1 MTGCRRRFQACIL
14 RTGRLGVAAALGV
27 LASFSLLSGNLF
39 GATVPPGF
47 TETVISGPWTNAVGV
62 AFEPNG
68 RMYVWEGTGQ
78 VWFKD
83 PGDPG
88 YTLLLDIHDEVGKWG
103 DHGMLGF
110 ALDPEFR
117 VNGYIYVL
125 YVVDRYYLFHSGDP
139 NYDPNANEY
148 NAATIGRLTRYTCRS
163 ADGFRSV
170 DPTSRLILIGETKET
185 GIPIC
190 SETHGVGSLVFG
202 DDGTLLVS
210 AGEGASPYIAD
221 IGGNQGG
228 SYAPQALA
236 DGIIRP
242 KEDVGA
248 FRAQLV
254 DSLSGKILRIDP
266 ATGNG
271 VPSNPYYDPNNP
283 RAPRSRVWA
292 LGLRQPFRMS
302 LRPNT
307 GSHFPPDGNPG
318 VIYLGITGWNT
329 WESVAVV
336 TGPRQNFGWPTYE
349 GLSITPPD
357 NGTDYNVDVPNQDAP
372 NPLYPRSGCSQYF
385 SFRQLLHEDTLNPAG
400 QPPFANPCDAS
411 QTIPASIP
419 QFLHTRPALDWNHSN
434 AITRTPVYD
443 VSGQAQIANVG
454 DPGSPVS
461 GTPFQGNCAVGGTWY
476 TGTNFPPAY
485 QNRYYF
491 ADWGQ
496 GLIKTLAFDNNNKPV
511 ALDSFAS
518 AAGAVVDIVQHPTD
532 GSLYYIGY
540 DYTGGAIT
548 RVAYTGNRTPVA
560 VASADQY
567 YGPGPLTVQFSSNGS
582 YDPDGDPITYLW
594 DFGDGSPASTLA
606 NPAHTFTAS
615 PGVPTEYQVT
625 LTVTDS
631 GNLSAQATL
640 IISVN
645 NTPPNVTITSP
656 VNGTLYSP
664 VNPTTVSL
672 TATVSDAESSDA
684 QLSYRWQVL
693 LHHND
698 HNHGVLVD
706 TNHTTTA
713 VLEPTGCDGINIYYY
728 RILLTVTDPQGLATT
743 QEVRLFP
750 DCGPNTPPTIS
761 TIPDQTIL
769 QGQST
774 GPIPFTIGDAET
786 APANLQLSA
795 VSSNVALIPA
805 PNIVFGGYGANRT
818 VTVTPAA
825 GQSGSATITVT
836 VNDGPNNTS
845 TSFLVTVNSLTP
857 TPTPSPTP
865 TATPVPTPVP
875 GCVRSLSVD
884 HTKVPATLVNF
895 PVLVSVSDP
904 ALKTVAN
911 GGHVQNANGYDI
923 GFYADAGGVNKLKWE
938 VERYN
943 GATGQLIAWV
953 KVPSLSSVSDTV
965 FYLIYGDGTINSDQS
980 DPVNTWESGF
990 KAVWHMGDNAATTTI
1005 RESTV
1010 TGANAVNNAN
1020 TSARAAVGQ
1029 IGGALSYNGVSDG
1042 SAAAVDL
1049 SGVNTVTLSFW
1060 VKWTSNANDDRLA
1073 FEYTA
1078 NYNSNPGGFIAD
1090 WNARAGGGGK
1100 FEVGMGKGDFTY
1112 WTDLVGRPSAGVWHL
1127 VHLVFNRSGPSNKL
1141 YLDGALQALATGTHS
1156 ASGLGNFSN
1165 SLLYFMSRAA
1175 SALNGGGVLDEVRL
1189 STVERPAAWVAAE
1202 YNNQSNPGAFVTL
1215 GLENCSGQTPTPT
1228 PTATA
1233 TATATATVTPT
1244 ATPLPTATPT
1254 ATPVATATPTPTA
1267 TATPTPAPTATP
1279 TATPTPTAGFAADD
1293 FNRSDGALG
1302 PNWTR
1307 PPASENNLIITNN
1320 QVGVDVENSH
1330 NFAFWSA
1337 TSFTD
1342 DQYSQITITKMG
1354 PWSGVIVRADAILD
1368 RFYIAMLVSP
1378 TDYRIYRRWDGN
1390 YDLLASGTTE
1400 TWHVGDV
1407 LALGVRGSVNPIT
1420 LTLYRN
1426 GNAVLAWTSST
1437 PAQVKTGGSPGIG
1450 IYSMSGQQLTLDDWQ
1465 GGNLGPDTQPPSA
1478 PGNLTARALGVS
1490 QVHLAWD
1497 PSTDNVAVTGYVIER
1512 QDPGNPS
1519 YAQVDTTTATSYND
1533 TNLAP
1538 GSTYNYRVR
1547 ATDTA
1552 QNLSQY
1558 SNVASATTFSGIA
1571 AVDNFNRPDGGLGPN
1586 WAKPLPASEQTLVI
1600 VNNEV
1605 TPDTDNAHC
1614 YAYWT
1619 ANTFSQDQYSQVQL
1633 SNVGPWNGVIARAQ
1647 PGIDRF
1653 YMAFVFGANDYRLY
1667 LRKDGLYY
1675 SLNTGSAETWAPGD
1689 ILRLEATGA
1698 NPVQLTLLRNG
1709 TPVLTYT
1716 DTTGNLVGGSPGI
1729 GIFSRTDAHLAI
1741 DNWEGGNLGPAA
1753 SIVSSQ
1759 VSKATQSLRA
1769 AALGRDQIQLTWA
1782 TPGGDAQVRRFE
1794 VYRKDPGGRRF
1805 TRIAA
1810 TNDTRYVD
1818 TGLAEGSEYRYRIFT
1833 RDAKGRL
1840 QAYSET
1846 VSATTASA
1854 TIGSLNRGN

>member
-1 MTGCRRRFQACIL
+1 VDHTKVPATLVNFPVLVSVSDPALKTVANGGHVQNANGYDIGFYADA
-14 RTGRLGVAAALGV
+14 GGVNKLKWEV
-27 LASFSLLSGNLF
+27 ERYN
-39 GATVPPGF
+39 GATGQLIAWVKVPSLSSVSD
-47 TETVISGPWTNAVGV
+47 TV
-62 AFEPNG
+62 F
-68 RMYVWEGTGQ
+68 Y
-78 VWFKD
+78 
-83 PGDPG
+83 
-88 YTLLLDIHDEVGKWG
+88 L
-103 DHGMLGF
+103 
-110 ALDPEFR
+110 
-117 VNGYIYVL
+117 IY
-125 YVVDRYYLFHSGDP
+125 G
-139 NYDPNANEY
+139 
-148 NAATIGRLTRYTCRS
+148 
-163 ADGFRSV
+163 
-170 DPTSRLILIGETKET
+170 
-185 GIPIC
+185 
-190 SETHGVGSLVFG
+190 
-202 DDGTLLVS
+202 DGTINS
-210 AGEGASPYIAD
+210 DQS
-221 IGGNQGG
+221 
-228 SYAPQALA
+228 
-236 DGIIRP
+236 
-242 KEDVGA
+242 
-248 FRAQLV
+248 
-254 DSLSGKILRIDP
+254 DP
-266 ATGNG
+266 
-271 VPSNPYYDPNNP
+271 V
-283 RAPRSRVWA
+283 
-292 LGLRQPFRMS
+292 
-302 LRPNT
+302 
-307 GSHFPPDGNPG
+307 
-318 VIYLGITGWNT
+318 NT
-329 WESVAVV
+329 WESGFKAVWHMGDNAATTTIRESTV
-336 TGPRQNFGWPTYE
+336 TGANAVNNANTSARAAVGQIG
-349 GLSITPPD
+349 GALSY
-357 NGTDYNVDVPNQDAP
+357 NGTSDGSAAAVDLSGVNTVTLSFWVKWTSNANDDRLAFEYTANYNS
-372 NPLYPRSGCSQYF
+372 NPGGFIADWNARAGGGGKFEVGMGKGDFTYWTDLVGRPSAGAWHLVHLVFNRSGPSNKLY
-385 SFRQLLHEDTLNPAG
+385 LDG
-400 QPPFANPCDAS
+400 
-411 QTIPASIP
+411 
-419 QFLHTRPALDWNHSN
+419 AL
-434 AITRTPVYD
+434 
-443 VSGQAQIANVG
+443 Q
-454 DPGSPVS
+454 
-461 GTPFQGNCAVGGTWY
+461 
-476 TGTNFPPAY
+476 
-485 QNRYYF
+485 
-491 ADWGQ
+491 
-496 GLIKTLAFDNNNKPV
+496 TLATGAHSASGLGNFSNSLLYFMSR
-511 ALDSFAS
+511 AAS
-518 AAGAVVDIVQHPTD
+518 A
-532 GSLYYIGY
+532 LN
-540 DYTGGAIT
+540 GG
-548 RVAYTGNRTPVA
+548 
-560 VASADQY
+560 
-567 YGPGPLTVQFSSNGS
+567 
-582 YDPDGDPITYLW
+582 
-594 DFGDGSPASTLA
+594 
-606 NPAHTFTAS
+606 
-615 PGVPTEYQVT
+615 
-625 LTVTDS
+625 
-631 GNLSAQATL
+631 
-640 IISVN
+640 
-645 NTPPNVTITSP
+645 
-656 VNGTLYSP
+656 
-664 VNPTTVSL
+664 
-672 TATVSDAESSDA
+672 
-684 QLSYRWQVL
+684 
-693 LHHND
+693 
-698 HNHGVLVD
+698 GVLD
-706 TNHTTTA
+706 
-713 VLEPTGCDGINIYYY
+713 
-728 RILLTVTDPQGLATT
+728 
-743 QEVRLFP
+743 EVRL
-750 DCGPNTPPTIS
+750 S
-761 TIPDQTIL
+761 TV
-769 QGQST
+769 
-774 GPIPFTIGDAET
+774 E
-786 APANLQLSA
+786 
-795 VSSNVALIPA
+795 
-805 PNIVFGGYGANRT
+805 R
-818 VTVTPAA
+818 PAA
-825 GQSGSATITVT
+825 WVAAEYNNQSNPGAFVTLGLENCSGQ
-836 VNDGPNNTS
+836 
-845 TSFLVTVNSLTP
+845 TP
-857 TPTPSPTP
+857 TPTPTATATATATVTPTATPLPTATP
-865 TATPVPTPVP
+865 TATPVATATPTPTATATP
-875 GCVRSLSVD
+875 TPAPTATPTATPTPSSHCVRSLSVD

-1029 IGGALSYNGVSDG
+1029 IGGALSYNGTSDG

-1112 WTDLVGRPSAGVWHL
+1112 WTDLVGRPSAGAWHL

-1141 YLDGALQALATGTHS
+1141 YLDGALQTLATGAHS

-1215 GLENCSGQTPTPT
+1215 GVENCSGQTPTPT

-1233 TATATATVTPT
+1233 TATPT

-1716 DTTGNLVGGSPGI
+1716 DTTENLVGGSPGI

-1810 TNDTRYVD
+1810 TNDTTYVD
-1818 TGLAEGSEYRYRIFT
+1818 TGLVQGSEYRYRIFT